1 MYDYPSSDDEDGI
14 SPELE
19 AELYSKI
26 HYGDSD
32 IVPDHDILNTLEITE
47 NIKKSPNTPS
57 SSPEITENVSL
68 EVLNEMLNLKQ
79 NLIEDKSKC
88 YKTKSE
94 SLNSGRN
101 TPDIVSTKE
110 DSKYGNSSKNSKCIE
125 LTIQSSDSEDDS
137 GIQIISE
144 TKKEIKGAPL
154 TPLLDIA
161 STNSSDSEIEHL
173 PCFKRPAESL
183 VIGM

>member
-1 MYDYPSSDDEDGI
+1 MFDYPSSDDEDGI

-19 AELYSKI
+19 AELYSKL

-32 IVPDHDILNTLEITE
+32 TKIPDHDILNTHEISE
-47 NIKKSPNTPS
+47 NIKKSTNTPS
-57 SSPEITENVSL
+57 SSPDITENVSL

-101 TPDIVSTKE
+101 SPDIVSTKE
-110 DSKYGNSSKNSKCIE
+110 DSKYGYSSKNSKCIE

-144 TKKEIKGAPL
+144 TKKEIKRA
-154 TPLLDIA
+154 PLLDIA